1 MIHTGEVDEDV
12 LQLKTGEVD
21 HSRWLNTG
29 NRFERLWVSKHG
41 LKGDDLKK
49 FRVIVQYM
57 ARFYFPMWFEIKA
70 DSSIIRGP
78 YHKLKEIQ
86 LLQKMK
92 GTDKLSKTV
101 KQIAQKFIEKGAWHA
116 HSEHLLVSL
125 LSSDDES
132 DRRFAIDKIISL
144 RNGEEYGDK
153 SVRPFSAP
161 KLNWEA
167 QSIREIQ
174 DWSDVTEPFIT
185 TSILTQELNQ
195 FITTPLTLPKLPS
208 HTQSCE
214 RAVKEVSRAS
224 KHVFGAERR
233 DGFIRAT
240 IKSREAMPAMERKTD
255 FEAMILK

>member
-195 FITTPLTLPKLPS
+195 FITPPLTLPKLPS